1 MNYRWITAG
10 AIIAL
15 ALLAGGASY
24 LCFHH
29 TMSVSAGQGHDSLMW
44 VRHEF
49 KLSGEKLAKVEA
61 LHEAYE
67 SVCAE
72 HCIAIAES
80 RAELKRLQEAKAAP
94 ADIEAASAKAKA
106 VDARCI
112 ASTEAHVKEVAALI
126 GGEEGRRYLSI
137 VLPRVVMFDHAGPAS
152 LDLHS
157 FTTSAHDIPAGK

>member
-1 MNYRWITAG
+1 MNYRWITAL
-10 AIIAL
+10 AVVAL
-15 ALLAGGASY
+15 GVLAGGASY

-29 TMSVSAGQGHDSLMW
+29 TMSMSSGQNHDSLMW

-72 HCIAIAES
+72 HCIAIADA
-80 RAELKRLQEAKAAP
+80 RKELKRLQNADASPAEIKSAA
-94 ADIEAASAKAKA
+94 DKAKA
-106 VDARCI
+106 IDARCI
-112 ASTEAHVKEVAALI
+112 ASTEAHIKEVAALI

-137 VLPRVVMFDHAGPAS
+137 VLPRVVLFDHAGPAS
-152 LDLHS
+152 LDLHP
-157 FTTSAHDIPAGK
+157 TPTHDTPAGK

>member
-10 AIIAL
+10 AILAL
-15 ALLAGGASY
+15 ALLAAGSSY

-29 TMSVSAGQGHDSLMW
+29 TMAVSAGQSHDSLMW

-49 KLSGEKLAKVEA
+49 KLSGQKLAKVEA

-67 SVCAE
+67 LVCAE

-80 RAELKRLQEAKAAP
+80 RAELKRLQEAQTKP
-94 ADIEAASAKAKA
+94 ADIESASAKAKA
-106 VDARCI
+106 IDARCI
-112 ASTEAHVKEVAALI
+112 TSTEAHIKEVATVI

-137 VLPRVVMFDHAGPAS
+137 VLPRVMLFDHAGPAS

-157 FTTSAHDIPAGK
+157 TPTHDNPAGK

>member
-1 MNYRWITAG
+1 MNYRWITAL
-10 AIIAL
+10 AVVAL
-15 ALLAGGASY
+15 GVLAGGASY

-29 TMSVSAGQGHDSLMW
+29 TMSVSAGQSHDSLMW

-72 HCIAIAES
+72 HCIAIADA
-80 RAELKRLQEAKAAP
+80 RKELKRLQNADASPAEIKSAA
-94 ADIEAASAKAKA
+94 DKAKA
-106 VDARCI
+106 IDARCI
-112 ASTEAHVKEVAALI
+112 ASTEAHIKEVAALI

-152 LDLHS
+152 LDLHP
-157 FTTSAHDIPAGK
+157 TPTHDNPAGK

>member
-15 ALLAGGASY
+15 ATLAGVASY

-29 TMSVSAGQGHDSLMW
+29 TMSVSAEQNHDSLMW

-49 KLSGEKLAKVEA
+49 KLSGERLAKVES

-80 RAELKRLQEAKAAP
+80 RKELKRLQDTSASPTE
-94 ADIEAASAKAKA
+94 IEAAAAKLKDMEAG
-106 VDARCI
+106 CI
-112 ASTEAHVKEVAALI
+112 ASTEAHIKEVAALI
-126 GGEEGRRYLSI
+126 GGDEGRRYLSI

-157 FTTSAHDIPAGK
+157 APSHDTPAGK

>member
-10 AIIAL
+10 AIVAL
-15 ALLAGGASY
+15 AILAGGASY

-29 TMSVSAGQGHDSLMW
+29 TMSVSAGQSHDSLMW

-49 KLSGEKLAKVEA
+49 KLSGERLAKVEA

-80 RAELKRLQEAKAAP
+80 RTELKRLQTTAASTSE
-94 ADIEAASAKAKA
+94 IEAAAAKVKA
-106 VDARCI
+106 VDANCK
-112 ASTEAHVKEVAALI
+112 ASTEAHIKEVATLI
-126 GGEEGRRYLSI
+126 GGDEGRRYLSI

-152 LDLHS
+152 LDLHTAPS
-157 FTTSAHDIPAGK
+157 HDTPAGK

>member
-29 TMSVSAGQGHDSLMW
+29 TMSVSPGQNHDSLMW

-72 HCIAIAES
+72 HCIAIADA
-80 RAELKRLQEAKAAP
+80 RKELKRLQNADASP
-94 ADIEAASAKAKA
+94 ADIKSAADKAKA
-106 VDARCI
+106 IDAR
-112 ASTEAHVKEVAALI
+112 
-126 GGEEGRRYLSI
+126 
-137 VLPRVVMFDHAGPAS
+137 
-152 LDLHS
+152 
-157 FTTSAHDIPAGK
+157 

>member
-1 MNYRWITAG
+1 MNYRWITAL
-10 AIIAL
+10 AVVAL
-15 ALLAGGASY
+15 GVLAAGASY

-29 TMSVSAGQGHDSLMW
+29 TLSVPAGPNHDSLMW

-49 KLSGEKLAKVEA
+49 KLSGEKLAQVEA

-94 ADIEAASAKAKA
+94 AAIEAASAKAKA

-112 ASTEAHVKEVAALI
+112 ASTEAHIREVAALI

-137 VLPRVVMFDHAGPAS
+137 VLPRVVTFDHAGPAS

-157 FTTSAHDIPAGK
+157 TTTRAHDSPAGK

>member
-15 ALLAGGASY
+15 ALLAGGLSY

-29 TMSVSAGQGHDSLMW
+29 TMSVSSGQNHDSLMW

-49 KLSGEKLAKVEA
+49 KLSGEKLTKVEA

-152 LDLHS
+152 LDLHP
-157 FTTSAHDIPAGK
+157 TPTHDNPAGK

>member
-15 ALLAGGASY
+15 ALLAGGSSY

-29 TMSVSAGQGHDSLMW
+29 TMSMSSGQNHDSLMW

-80 RAELKRLQEAKAAP
+80 RAELKRLQDAKAAP
-94 ADIEAASAKAKA
+94 SDIEAAAAKTKA

-112 ASTEAHVKEVAALI
+112 ASTESHIKEVATVI

-137 VLPRVVMFDHAGPAS
+137 VLPRVMLFDHAGPAS
-152 LDLHS
+152 LDMHP
-157 FTTSAHDIPAGK
+157 TPTHDNPAGK

>member
-15 ALLAGGASY
+15 AILAGGASY

-29 TMSVSAGQGHDSLMW
+29 TMSVSAGQNHDSLMW

-49 KLSGEKLAKVEA
+49 NLSGEKLAQVEA
-61 LHEAYE
+61 LHEAY
-67 SVCAE
+67 STVCAE
-72 HCIAIAES
+72 HCIAIADA
-80 RAELKRLQEAKAAP
+80 RKELKRLQDAGATP
-94 ADIEAASAKAKA
+94 ADIEAAAAKAKT

-112 ASTEAHVKEVAALI
+112 ASTEAHIKEVAALI

-152 LDLHS
+152 LDLRS
-157 FTTSAHDIPAGK
+157 TPTHDNPTGK

>member
-15 ALLAGGASY
+15 ALLAGGSSY

-29 TMSVSAGQGHDSLMW
+29 TMSVSSEQNDDGLMW

-72 HCIAIAES
+72 HCIAIAAA
-80 RAELKRLQEAKAAP
+80 RKELKSLQEAKAAP
-94 ADIEAASAKAKA
+94 ADIEAASANAKA
-106 VDARCI
+106 IDARCI
-112 ASTEAHVKEVAALI
+112 ASTEAHVKEVAAII
-126 GGEEGRRYLSI
+126 GGDEGRRYLSI

-157 FTTSAHDIPAGK
+157 TTTSAHDIPAGK